1 MKELTIE
8 EKAKRYDE
16 LIVTAQELEH
26 DGCFDKITLF
36 DLFPELEESEDE
48 RIKKAIKYGLDYVFT
63 NNTTIYETTKE
74 QCLAWL
80 EKQGEK
86 PTWSEEDI
94 RKIKLICTYLDA
106 YKAYQTPVG
115 AEYIDGCISWAKALI
130 SRVGCEA
137 DCTTTWKPSIEQMD
151 ALYTYIYNP
160 QYFSSPDPRMEL
172 VESVYK
178 ELKKLSEE

>member
-16 LIVTAQELEH
+16 LKVTAQELEH

-36 DLFPELEESEDE
+36 DLFPELAKSEDE
-48 RIKKAIKYGLDYVFT
+48 KIKKAIKYGLDYVFT

-137 DCTTTWKPSIEQMD
+137 DCTTTWKPSGEQMKWLHD
-151 ALYTYIYNP
+151 AIESTQYEPRKQALISLY
-160 QYFSSPDPRMEL
+160 SDLMKL
-172 VESVYK
+172 K
-178 ELKKLSEE
+178 EE

>member
-1 MKELTIE
+1 MKNVYKVNEDTVKKIAERVYDNGSTVINRNDLE
-8 EKAKRYDE
+8 EM
-16 LIVTAQELEH
+16 
-26 DGCFDKITLF
+26 
-36 DLFPELEESEDE
+36 FPELKKESEDE
-48 RIKKAIKYGLDYVFT
+48 SIRKEIISAV
-63 NNTTIYETTKE
+63 NIYCSEYSRGTKVRE
-74 QCLAWL
+74 DMLAWL

-137 DCTTTWKPSIEQMD
+137 DCTTTWKPSGEQMKWLHD
-151 ALYTYIYNP
+151 TIESTQYEPRKQALISLY
-160 QYFSSPDPRMEL
+160 SDLM
-172 VESVYK
+172 
-178 ELKKLSEE
+178 KLREE

>member
-63 NNTTIYETTKE
+63 NNTTVYETTKE

-86 PTWSEEDI
+86 PTWSEEDE
-94 RKIKLICTYLDA
+94 T
-106 YKAYQTPVG
+106 
-115 AEYIDGCISWAKALI
+115 YIDHIINAVKNNYTDDKGKENPFRGPLLTWLKSLKD
-130 SRVGCEA
+130 RVGCEA
-137 DCTTTWKPSIEQMD
+137 DCTATWKPSKEQMD

>member
-1 MKELTIE
+1 MEREEALKIIE
-8 EKAKRYDE
+8 ANCRCSDSKLREACAFF
-16 LIVTAQELEH
+16 I
-26 DGCFDKITLF
+26 
-36 DLFPELEESEDE
+36 PELKESEESEDE

-63 NNTTIYETTKE
+63 NNTTVYETTKE

-80 EKQGEK
+80 ERQGEK

-137 DCTTTWKPSIEQMD
+137 DCTTTWKPSEGQLECLGYAIDKAEHDFSPLVTNRIYLTLKGLREQ
-151 ALYTYIYNP
+151 L
-160 QYFSSPDPRMEL
+160 E
-172 VESVYK
+172 
-178 ELKKLSEE
+178 KLAE